1 MSVWWRLA
9 YILTP
14 SISFAIGFALSI
26 ETTKWYRH
34 HWFEFLTL
42 VSRKEV
48 TWVDIPFAILLKSLG
63 WGFGLAAISTII
75 LTIILCIKKPWK
87 GNNKH

>member
-1 MSVWWRLA
+1 MSIWWKLA

-14 SISFAIGFALSI
+14 SISFAIGFVLSI
-26 ETTKWYRH
+26 CTHTYWLEVALRSRD
-34 HWFEFLTL
+34 L
-42 VSRKEV
+42 VV
-48 TWVDIPFAILLKSLG
+48 IPVVVFVKSLG

-87 GNNKH
+87 SL